1 MPEFIQGAE
10 LCRRFYDECVNAI
23 MIEHYPALKYSAGLL
38 GYGSEVLGFDTP
50 MSRDHDWGPRL
61 QLFPTAGDAE
71 QVGEEIQE
79 LLSRKLPYEFY
90 GYSTHFG
97 PPNESDKG
105 TRKLE
110 DISTGFVS
118 HRIIVTS
125 LEAYLQDYFPVDVIG
140 EISEVDW
147 LVIPQQK
154 LRSIVDG
161 PVFCDGLNIL
171 KPIQEKLGWYPE
183 SVWIY
188 LMASAWS
195 RIGQEE
201 HLMGRCG
208 MVGDEVG
215 SYLLGASLTRILMQL
230 AFLMEKKYAP
240 YPKWFGSAFRELKLA
255 TDLYPVFEEV
265 SNARTWQERQEGLV
279 KAYLVLAHQMN
290 AMKIIEHVDEE
301 AVDFFGRP
309 IKVMFAGKIAESLQ
323 KLLKDTPLAD
333 MPLIGNIDI
342 VTSSTDVV
350 ENNTICHQFD
360 DFYKTLM

>member
-10 LCRRFYDECVNAI
+10 LCRRFYDECVHTI
-23 MIEHYPALKYSAGLL
+23 LSEYYPALNYSAGLS
-38 GYGSEVLGFDTP
+38 GFGSEVLGFDTP
-50 MSRDHDWGPRL
+50 MSRDHDWGPRM
-61 QLFPTAGDAE
+61 QLFLTIKDGK
-71 QVGEEIQE
+71 QYGKEIDE

-97 PPNESDKG
+97 LPDESDNG

-110 DISTGFVS
+110 KINTGFVS
-118 HRIIVTS
+118 HRVVVTS
-125 LEAYLQDYFPVDVIG
+125 LEAYLQDYFPVEVMG
-140 EISEVDW
+140 EISEADW

-161 PVFCDGLNIL
+161 AVFYDGLNIL
-171 KPIQEKLGWYPE
+171 KPFQEKLRWYPE

-208 MVGDEVG
+208 TVGDEIG

-230 AFLMEKKYAP
+230 TFLMEKIYTP
-240 YPKWFGSAFRELKLA
+240 YTKWFGTAFRELKLA
-255 TDLYPVFEEV
+255 ASLYPAFEEV
-265 SNARTWQERQEGLV
+265 RIARTWQERQDGLV
-279 KAYLVLAHQMN
+279 KAYLVLVRQMN
-290 AMKIIEHVDEE
+290 SMKMIEPVNAE

-309 IKVMFAGKIAESLQ
+309 FKVVYAGKIAESLQ
-323 KLLKDTPLAD
+323 KLLKDTPLAN

-350 ENNTICHQFD
+350 ENNTICHQFGS
-360 DFYKTLM
+360 FYKSLM